1 MTLKFLGFAGSLRK
15 NSYNRAALRAAQGLT
30 PPEAA
35 LEAVSLAL
43 GHASVSFTEAQY
55 ALSHHW
61 FLQGRAS
68 GVQSIAVALLRR
80 FDRQ

>member
-1 MTLKFLGFAGSLRK
+1 MTFKFLGFAGSLRK

-55 ALSHHW
+55 AR
-61 FLQGRAS
+61 FLTTGFFKGELAAFNR
-68 GVQSIAVALLRR
+68 
-80 FDRQ
+80 